1 LDEFLNAHAQY
12 TNVMHQGGR
21 LKFKRILQ
29 SVTGISTP
37 IFGIQWT
44 PPQWASDLAEE
55 TLVHLS
61 DKRVLF
67 NRFDME
73 DTGHC
78 VQSVN
83 NIRNHLGSQRQ
94 KLQGNK
100 ELDKS
105 LATMQRACRR
115 FVDYVG
121 HPKYSG
127 FEKPIQDSILENE
140 LQKLRSSIG
149 KQVATLSISFGVDVE
164 DELASTITFNNLD
177 NA

>member
-1 LDEFLNAHAQY
+1 
-12 TNVMHQGGR
+12 
-21 LKFKRILQ
+21 LKFQRILKN
-29 SVTGISTP
+29 VTGFSTP

-55 TLVHLS
+55 TLVYLS

-73 DTGHC
+73 NAEHC
-78 VQSVN
+78 IQSVD
-83 NIRNHLGSQRQ
+83 NIRNHLSSQRQ

-100 ELDKS
+100 ELDNS
-105 LATMQRACRR
+105 LAAMQRSCRR
-115 FVDYVG
+115 FIDYVG

-127 FEKPIQDSILENE
+127 FEKPIQESILENE
-140 LQKLRSSIG
+140 LQKLRSSFG
-149 KQVATLSISFGVDVE
+149 KQVATLSISFGVDVK
-164 DELASTITFNNLD
+164 DELASTITFNNVE

>member
-1 LDEFLNAHAQY
+1 
-12 TNVMHQGGR
+12 M
-21 LKFKRILQ
+21 KFKRILQ
-29 SVTGISTP
+29 SVTGVSTP

-44 PPQWASDLAEE
+44 PPHWASDLAEE
-55 TLVHLS
+55 TLVYLS

-73 DTGHC
+73 DAGHC
-78 VQSVN
+78 IQSVDN
-83 NIRNHLGSQRQ
+83 VRNHLERQRG

-105 LATMQRACRR
+105 LAAMQRACRR
-115 FVDYVG
+115 FMDYVG
-121 HPKYSG
+121 HPKYSSL
-127 FEKPIQDSILENE
+127 EKPIQESILENE
-140 LQKLRSSIG
+140 LQRLRSSIG

-164 DELASTITFNNLD
+164 DELASIITFNNIE

>member
-1 LDEFLNAHAQY
+1 
-12 TNVMHQGGR
+12 M
-21 LKFKRILQ
+21 KFKRILQ

-55 TLVHLS
+55 TLVYLS

-73 DTGHC
+73 DAGHC
-78 VQSVN
+78 IQSVD
-83 NIRNHLGSQRQ
+83 NIRNHLVSQRQ
-94 KLQGNK
+94 RLQGNK

-105 LATMQRACRR
+105 LATMLRACRR
-115 FVDYVG
+115 FIDYVG

-140 LQKLRSSIG
+140 LQKFRSSIG

-164 DELASTITFNNLD
+164 DELASIITFNNVE

>member
-1 LDEFLNAHAQY
+1 
-12 TNVMHQGGR
+12 M
-21 LKFKRILQ
+21 
-29 SVTGISTP
+29 
-37 IFGIQWT
+37 
-44 PPQWASDLAEE
+44 
-55 TLVHLS
+55 HLS

-73 DTGHC
+73 DTGLC

>member
-1 LDEFLNAHAQY
+1 
-12 TNVMHQGGR
+12 M
-21 LKFKRILQ
+21 KFKRILQ

-55 TLVHLS
+55 TLVYLS

-73 DTGHC
+73 DAGHC
-78 VQSVN
+78 IQSVD
-83 NIRNHLGSQRQ
+83 NIRSHLVSQRQ
-94 KLQGNK
+94 RLQGNK

-105 LATMQRACRR
+105 LATMLRACRR
-115 FVDYVG
+115 FIDYVG

-140 LQKLRSSIG
+140 LQKFRSSIG

-164 DELASTITFNNLD
+164 DELASIITFNNVE